1 MTAKD
6 SRMSAVMANS
16 IYTTF
21 RMAQLINSFRNRVK
35 TRLLSH
41 TATTKASDA
50 STQDDIHD
58 EWEDEVLDV
67 MSDGQIQRQLVKRRG
82 SCVKNLEN
90 NSHSY
95 TTANDSRLGQGGS
108 RVTDLHV
115 AYGLLAKLDCRL
127 FPGTSLADL
136 AVDSTFMSQW
146 YNIDFNGGVKKVAE
160 LLALTNGL
168 LSVLKLSGAQD
179 TTNQSTHFG
188 DAIFAANLEHL
199 LLCVQNDLLRFLLNE
214 AWPKILDHIFEC
226 QREQSRRCE
235 AWFFEYPD
243 ARHPLSTTWPWSIRP
258 SLAVLWGVC
267 WKFLD
272 NYDYQWDDQGNLLMP
287 SGEVL
292 LWAHDLLGYDGPE
305 ASYGSGNARSTQPRD
320 TYVDGHRTANTVF
333 YGSSVTANPLTDLV
347 SPLMSPAKSS
357 SPADDSDPHDAR
369 PTKNGEDDERR
380 SSSIAFS
387 PTSFKPLNH
396 RRSAPKHND
405 AGKFECQNCHQIF
418 DRKCEWNKHMDKHE
432 RPYKCDK
439 PQCAKLLGFTYS
451 GGLLRHE
458 REVHGMHGG
467 PKEQLFCP
475 IKHCKRHTEQGFTR
489 RENLQ
494 EHLRRVHKLQDVDS
508 VEAAAQDAPT
518 PGTAPSDHDSEDE
531 GRASKRKRMSVVS
544 QNEELPEEDVR
555 AELKKLR
562 LDNFELKRMW
572 EAQRE
577 EIGEMKQQLKQLTT
591 QQHIQLQ
598 RWRPDGTG

>member
-1 MTAKD
+1 MPQVDRSSSMRPADVFSDKDRESKKKATTLLSRCLYVNRIHVATSWSLYHFFLTKVIMVKGTDILQLTTPPVSPLSARPCCSNGTQDIGMTAKD

-50 STQDDIHD
+50 STQDDLHD

-305 ASYGSGNARSTQPRD
+305 ASYGEC
-320 TYVDGHRTANTVF
+320 TALLFVF
-333 YGSSVTANPLTDLV
+333 LPF
-347 SPLMSPAKSS
+347 
-357 SPADDSDPHDAR
+357 
-369 PTKNGEDDERR
+369 TKNGHCYCRR
-380 SSSIAFS
+380 
-387 PTSFKPLNH
+387 
-396 RRSAPKHND
+396 
-405 AGKFECQNCHQIF
+405 G
-418 DRKCEWNKHMDKHE
+418 
-432 RPYKCDK
+432 
-439 PQCAKLLGFTYS
+439 
-451 GGLLRHE
+451 
-458 REVHGMHGG
+458 
-467 PKEQLFCP
+467 
-475 IKHCKRHTEQGFTR
+475 
-489 RENLQ
+489 
-494 EHLRRVHKLQDVDS
+494 
-508 VEAAAQDAPT
+508 
-518 PGTAPSDHDSEDE
+518 
-531 GRASKRKRMSVVS
+531 
-544 QNEELPEEDVR
+544 
-555 AELKKLR
+555 
-562 LDNFELKRMW
+562 
-572 EAQRE
+572 
-577 EIGEMKQQLKQLTT
+577 
-591 QQHIQLQ
+591 
-598 RWRPDGTG
+598 

>member
-1 MTAKD
+1 MPQVDRSSSMRPADVFSDKDRESKKKATTLLSRCLYVNRIHVATSWSLYHFFLTKVIMVKGTDILQLTTPPVSPLSARPCCSNGTQDIGMTAKD

-50 STQDDIHD
+50 STQDDLHD

-305 ASYGSGNARSTQPRD
+305 ASYGECTALLFVFLGHSLYEEWSLLLPPRIDAEQRQFLAQSFASGVA
-320 TYVDGHRTANTVF
+320 VF
-333 YGSSVTANPLTDLV
+333 PCN
-347 SPLMSPAKSS
+347 
-357 SPADDSDPHDAR
+357 
-369 PTKNGEDDERR
+369 
-380 SSSIAFS
+380 FS
-387 PTSFKPLNH
+387 
-396 RRSAPKHND
+396 
-405 AGKFECQNCHQIF
+405 GCI
-418 DRKCEWNKHMDKHE
+418 
-432 RPYKCDK
+432 
-439 PQCAKLLGFTYS
+439 
-451 GGLLRHE
+451 
-458 REVHGMHGG
+458 
-467 PKEQLFCP
+467 
-475 IKHCKRHTEQGFTR
+475 
-489 RENLQ
+489 
-494 EHLRRVHKLQDVDS
+494 
-508 VEAAAQDAPT
+508 
-518 PGTAPSDHDSEDE
+518 
-531 GRASKRKRMSVVS
+531 
-544 QNEELPEEDVR
+544 
-555 AELKKLR
+555 
-562 LDNFELKRMW
+562 
-572 EAQRE
+572 
-577 EIGEMKQQLKQLTT
+577 
-591 QQHIQLQ
+591 
-598 RWRPDGTG
+598 

>member
-50 STQDDIHD
+50 STQDDLHD

-95 TTANDSRLGQGGS
+95 TTANDARLGQGGS

-168 LSVLKLSGAQD
+168 LSVLKLGGAQN
-179 TTNQSTHFG
+179 TTNQSTQFG

-226 QREQSRRCE
+226 QKEQSRRCE

-347 SPLMSPAKSS
+347 
-357 SPADDSDPHDAR
+357 
-369 PTKNGEDDERR
+369 
-380 SSSIAFS
+380 
-387 PTSFKPLNH
+387 
-396 RRSAPKHND
+396 
-405 AGKFECQNCHQIF
+405 
-418 DRKCEWNKHMDKHE
+418 HE

>member
-50 STQDDIHD
+50 STQDDLHD
-58 EWEDEVLDV
+58 EWEDEVLDI
-67 MSDGQIQRQLVKRRG
+67 MSDGRIQRQLVKRRG

-115 AYGLLAKLDCRL
+115 AYGLLAKLDCKL

-347 SPLMSPAKSS
+347 VSPCLATAEAHHANSLHS
-357 SPADDSDPHDAR
+357 
-369 PTKNGEDDERR
+369 
-380 SSSIAFS
+380 
-387 PTSFKPLNH
+387 
-396 RRSAPKHND
+396 
-405 AGKFECQNCHQIF
+405 
-418 DRKCEWNKHMDKHE
+418 KHMDKHE